1 MPANY
6 LDLANKMLGAAAA
19 IVKVLP
25 VVGGAGDLLEAA
37 QKIVTAAEVRALEIH
52 LMYHDIH

>member
-1 MPANY
+1 
-6 LDLANKMLGAAAA
+6 LANKLLGAAAA

-37 QKIVTAAEVRALEIH
+37 QKIVTAAEVRALDIH
-52 LMYHDIH
+52 PMYHDIY